1 MEIITI
7 GLDCKVAPVE
17 VRERLSF
24 PQERLAEALS
34 ALTSTAF
41 IGEAAILST
50 CNRVEIYALSE
61 HAAQAD
67 TFAELRN
74 FLSRF
79 HDLPEEDFVPYLYY
93 LNGRAAV
100 VHLFEVASGIKSM
113 VIGEPQILGQ
123 VRDTIEQGRKHGGA
137 GRVLDALFRA
147 AISTG
152 KRARTETT
160 ISESGVSVSY
170 TAVSLLE
177 DRAGT
182 LEGKVALVVG
192 GGKTAYLTGQILRD
206 AGVSQLMFVNR
217 TPEKACQLAHTIGTD
232 PSQVFDFSQLP
243 KCLAQADVVI
253 SCTSA
258 PHYVISAAQVAEA
271 LQTRGLERPLC
282 MVDIAVPR
290 DIEPAATAVVGASVF
305 DIDDIKAV
313 AEANLARRGRE
324 VSKVQAIVEEEVSDF
339 MAWMGALAIVPT
351 ITGLRARAEEIRKME
366 LSRTLRSMGNVDKH
380 EAGLLEELTSRIVN
394 KLLHEPTLRLKE
406 AASSSD
412 AGRYAEV
419 VQYLFSLQGQG
430 HAAN

>member
-7 GLDCKVAPVE
+7 GLDCKKAPVE

-24 PQERLAEALS
+24 HEESIVAALS
-34 ALTSTAF
+34 DLTSTAF
-41 IGEAAILST
+41 IGEAAIVST

-61 HAAQAD
+61 HAAQSD
-67 TFAELRN
+67 TFAELRA

-79 HDLPEEDFVPYLYY
+79 HGYAESEFADYLYY

-100 VHLFEVASGIKSM
+100 QHLFEVASGLQSM
-113 VIGEPQILGQ
+113 VLGEPQILGQ
-123 VRDTIEQGRKHGGA
+123 VRDAIELARKHGSA

-147 AISTG
+147 ALSTG
-152 KRARTETT
+152 KRARSETA

-170 TAVSLLE
+170 TAIELLE
-177 DRAGT
+177 NKAGSLKNKT
-182 LEGKVALVVG
+182 ALVVG
-192 GGKTAYLTGQILRD
+192 SGKTANLSAQILLD
-206 AGVSQLMFVNR
+206 AGISRLVFANR
-217 TPEKACQLAHTIGTD
+217 TTEKAQELASSLQVADCQIFSLDALCEALTI
-232 PSQVFDFSQLP
+232 
-243 KCLAQADVVI
+243 ADVVV
-253 SCTSA
+253 SCTAA
-258 PHYVISAAQVAEA
+258 PQPVITAAQVAEVM
-271 LQTRGLERPLC
+271 QSRVMRPLY

-290 DIEPAATAVVGASVF
+290 DIEPETRQIGNVFAF
-305 DIDDIKAV
+305 DIDNVKAV
-313 AEANLARRGRE
+313 AEANMARRYAE
-324 VSKVQAIVEEEVSDF
+324 VGKVQAIVEEEVKDY

-351 ITGLRARAEEIRKME
+351 ITGLRARAEEIRQME
-366 LSRTLRSMGNVDKH
+366 LGRTLRSFGEVDKH
-380 EAGLLEELTSRIVN
+380 QAHLLEELTTRIIN